1 MLLLPFLGEE
11 DLYREYRFDEPWNG
25 PTNSQLAHRI
35 PDVYR
40 CPSFAKSREHHPV
53 TTENS
58 AVQCNYVAVVDEGSV
73 FPGETSVS
81 RQEITDEKSEVI
93 LLVESRRHATI
104 WTKPDDVGLKDLIS
118 RFSKKNP
125 SDPNNVRH
133 NHTAGM
139 HALLADGTVRF
150 ITENLNRQTLRNI
163 ILRGDGEKM
172 GGF

>member
-1 MLLLPFLGEE
+1 MPFLGEE
-11 DLYREYRFDEPWNG
+11 ELYAENRFDEPWNG

-58 AVQCNYVAVVDEGSV
+58 AVMCNYVAVTDAGSV
-73 FPGETSVS
+73 FSGENPVS
-81 RQEITDEKSEVI
+81 KKEITDDEAQVV
-93 LLVESRRHATI
+93 LLVESRRHSVI
-104 WTKPDDVGLKDLIS
+104 WTKPNDVGLEDLVS
-118 RFSKKNP
+118 KFGKKNP
-125 SDPNNVRH
+125 KDPNNVRH

-150 ITENLNRQTLRNI
+150 ITENVNRKTLRNI
-163 ILRGDGEKM
+163 ILRADGEEV